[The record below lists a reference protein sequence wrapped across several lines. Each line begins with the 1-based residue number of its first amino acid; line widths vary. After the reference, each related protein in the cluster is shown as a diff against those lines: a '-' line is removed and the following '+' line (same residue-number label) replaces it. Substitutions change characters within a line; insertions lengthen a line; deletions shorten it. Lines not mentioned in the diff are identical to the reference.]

1 MDQRRH
7 ENGQPVRASASSE
20 SDGPSP
26 SADGARRLA
35 QLCESIHSISYYCRE
50 INDLTRG
57 DTGKFKG
64 WWHAYFAYRPAP
76 MGPVSAEAVTAAFYN
91 FAPRMVERAVPG
103 VWSISAPEAVC
114 AQRAQLVDKS
124 LRRVYASSLHSQELA
139 EAAALSRQAIE
150 GCDVA
155 GRVLFGS
162 YTSLE
167 WPTEAHNILWH
178 ACTLLREHRGD
189 GHNIAL
195 AAAGVDGA
203 MSHVL
208 MAARGFG
215 NRPTIQGIRG
225 WTDAEWQAATEAL
238 QQRGWIQEDGSQT
251 ELGRKQRTVIERHTD
266 RLASEPTARLGE
278 TGTARLEEL
287 LTGFVKTLLAGGE
300 VSGRW
305 PPPTVMQ
312 ADSP

>member
-1 MDQRRH
+1 MRPIAAP
-7 ENGQPVRASASSE
+7 ESE
-20 SDGPSP
+20 GPNP
-26 SADGARRLA
+26 LAAGARRLA
-35 QLCESIHSISYYCRE
+35 RLCESIHSISYYCRE
-50 INDLTRG
+50 INELTDG
-57 DTGKFKG
+57 TTAKFRG

-103 VWSISAPEAVC
+103 VWSIATPEAIC
-114 AQRAQLVDKS
+114 AQRAQLVDRS
-124 LRRVYASSLHSQELA
+124 LKRVYASSLGSGELA

-150 GCDVA
+150 DCDVA

-167 WPTEAHNILWH
+167 WPTEAHNVLWH

-208 MAARGFG
+208 MAAQGFG

-225 WTDAEWQAATEAL
+225 WTDTEWQTATDAL
-238 QQRGWIQEDGSQT
+238 QQRGWIRADGSYT
-251 ELGRKQRTVIERHTD
+251 ELGREQRAAIERQTD
-266 RLASEPTARLGE
+266 HLASEPISRLGE

-287 LTGFVKTLLAGGE
+287 LTGFVETLLAGGE

-305 PPPTVMQ
+305 PPPTVMK